1 MKRDKS
7 DESRRSRV
15 GFTLVELLLVVTIL
29 GILAAVVVVNFAGQ
43 GEETRRNTTRA
54 SIAAIGTAIQ
64 AYEVRMGRYPENL
77 DDLTVATESMAPLL
91 DKSRLADSWGVAFQY
106 KKTGKFE
113 FEIRSAGPD
122 AQMNTEDDITSK

>member
-1 MKRDKS
+1 MNRDS
-7 DESRRSRV
+7 NNENRRARL

-64 AYEVRMGRYPENL
+64 AYEVRMGRYPESL
-77 DDLTVATESMAPLL
+77 EDLTVSTESMAALL
-91 DKSRLADSWGVAFQY
+91 DPNRLADSWGTAFQY

-113 FEIRSAGPD
+113 YEIRSAGPD
-122 AQMNTEDDITSK
+122 AQLNTEDDITNK

>member
-1 MKRDKS
+1 MKHQDAEK
-7 DESRRSRV
+7 RRRARA

-64 AYEVRMGRYPENL
+64 AYEVRMGRYPETL
-77 DDLTVATESMAPLL
+77 DELTVSTESMAALL
-91 DKSRLADSWGVAFQY
+91 DKARLTDSWATPFQY
-106 KKTGKFE
+106 KKTGRFD

-122 AQMNTEDDITSK
+122 AQMNTEDDITN

>member
-1 MKRDKS
+1 MKHQDAEK
-7 DESRRSRV
+7 RRRARA

-54 SIAAIGTAIQ
+54 SIAAISTAIQ
-64 AYEVRMGRYPENL
+64 AYEVRMGRYPETL
-77 DDLTVATESMAPLL
+77 DELTVSTESMAALL
-91 DKSRLADSWGVAFQY
+91 DKARLTDSWATPFQY
-106 KKTGKFE
+106 KKTGRFD

-122 AQMNTEDDITSK
+122 AQMNTEDDITN

>member
-1 MKRDKS
+1 MKC
-7 DESRRSRV
+7 ESTEKRRRAGA

-77 DDLTVATESMAPLL
+77 DDLTATTESMAALL
-91 DKSRLADSWGVAFQY
+91 DKSRLNDSWGTAFQY

-113 FEIRSAGPD
+113 YEIRSAGPD
-122 AQMNTEDDITSK
+122 EQMNTEDDITN

>member
-1 MKRDKS
+1 MQRQNDN
-7 DESRRSRV
+7 ERRRRA

-54 SIAAIGTAIQ
+54 SIGAIGTAIQ
-64 AYEVRMGRYPENL
+64 TYEVRVGRYPESL
-77 DDLTVATESMAPLL
+77 DELTAASESMPALL
-91 DKSRLADSWGVAFQY
+91 DKKKLNDSWGTPFQY
-106 KKTGKFE
+106 KKTGKYE

-122 AQMNTEDDITSK
+122 ESMGTEDDITN

>member
-1 MKRDKS
+1 MKHKHD
-7 DESRRSRV
+7 DQNRRARA

-77 DDLTVATESMAPLL
+77 DDLTVATESMAALL
-91 DKSRLADSWGVAFQY
+91 DKNRLTDSWGTVFQY

-113 FEIRSAGPD
+113 YEIRSAGPD
-122 AQMNTEDDITSK
+122 AQMNTEDDITNK